1 MVIDTDEKVSLEKIK
16 GYNQEWHYVIALT
29 EEEARAL
36 KGDILSF
43 AHRVLT
49 DPANATEGE
58 RAVLP
63 RLIEIATA
71 CKGY

>member
-1 MVIDTDEKVSLEKIK
+1 MIIETTEKIDREK
-16 GYNQEWHYVIALT
+16 LKECNAKWHYVVSLT
-29 EEEARAL
+29 KEEACEL
-36 KGDILSF
+36 KRDMLSF

-63 RLIEIATA
+63 RLIELVLAYTI
-71 CKGY
+71 